1 MPVVKLTLPFIKTL
15 PTPERRITYW
25 DMSLPCFG
33 LRVSPSGSKTFI
45 IKYRNQHNKIRWYKI
60 GNCPPMTLEK
70 ARTEARE
77 QLQNVSHKQDP
88 AKDKEDAK
96 NAKTVAELCD
106 LYMAEGVNHK
116 KQSTITI
123 DRGRIETHIKPLIGK
138 EPVASLTQ
146 GQVIAFMN
154 DIIKGDKIR
163 RVRKSGKP
171 RGVSRVSGGP
181 STASRSVQLLGA
193 IMEFAI
199 RHHLIK
205 ENPAHNIELPKSK
218 HREVFLTEEEI
229 GCLGQILSRPQ
240 WRDLHK
246 AHCDIIRL
254 LLLTG
259 CRRREITNMRWDEV
273 DFINQ
278 VFRFQDTKTGPQN
291 RIFGKGALHLLRELE
306 KNKTSDW
313 VFPSTRGDGPITNPL
328 KPLKAMLQTKNDEGK
343 PVLNKPNLTI
353 HALRHSFASMGA
365 QMGIHE
371 DIIGLILGHKRRSV
385 TGIYIHTIDKT
396 LINVAD
402 RISLKIE
409 SALAGTQENARKIIK
424 VEKWA

>member
-15 PTPERRITYW
+15 PSPERRTTYW

-33 LRVSPSGSKTFI
+33 LRVSPSGAKTFI

-77 QLQNVSHKQDP
+77 QLQNVSHRKDP

-106 LYMAEGVNHK
+106 LYLAEGVNHK

-163 RVRKSGKP
+163 RASKSGKP

-181 STASRSVQLLGA
+181 TAASRSVQLLGA

-199 RHHLIK
+199 RHHIIK
-205 ENPAHNIELPKSK
+205 ENPAHNIELPKANR
-218 HREVFLTEEEI
+218 REVFLTEGEI
-229 GCLGQILSRPQ
+229 RALGRILEHPH

-246 AHCDIIRL
+246 AHCDIIKL

-259 CRRREITNMRWDEV
+259 CRRREITNMQWSEV
-273 DFINQ
+273 DFTNQ
-278 VFRFQDTKTGPQN
+278 VFRFHDTKTGPQN

-313 VFPSTRGDGPITNPL
+313 VFPSIRGNGPITNPL
-328 KPLKAMLQTKNDEGK
+328 KPLKAMLHTKDDDGK
-343 PVLNKPNLTI
+343 LILDKPDLTI

-371 DIIGLILGHKRRSV
+371 DIIGLILGHKRHSV
-385 TGIYIHTIDKT
+385 TGIYIHTVDNT
-396 LINVAD
+396 LVNVAD

-424 VEKWA
+424 VEKWV